1 MSHENQAGVI
11 EHVHYEEDACTI
23 HVDCG
28 DGVHIARLDC
38 NAVEDKGYRK
48 GMKVTAHL
56 NDAGDAVGLEAS

>member
-1 MSHENQAGVI
+1 MKTKPGII
-11 EHVHYEEDACTI
+11 EDVHYEEGGCTI

-28 DGVHIARLDC
+28 DGVHIARLNR

-56 NDAGDAVGLEAS
+56 NDAGDAVGLEVG